1 MELVF
6 RQLIFDCYERHQML
20 DGAGVV
26 AYLGASDPEMNMID
40 RLLRECGATV
50 RYAELGGRRVRP
62 ADAYRAENIGP
73 DATLV
78 VECGPAPD
86 GAVICDHHRPGDSGY
101 GKQPSEFLPASSLGQ
116 VIAHL
121 GQRMCDQ
128 QDMGMTLAYRSGA
141 WRLAEK
147 GTMAYR
153 EAVVPE
159 NILFAAAADHCLAA
173 AYRGECPGVEP
184 DALMEW
190 RVRSRAVFQCRSAEE
205 VLADVASARQAL
217 RSAPVL
223 QLTDGIAARDMRGQ
237 HVPELPEASAREG
250 LCFVADGLPEPDG
263 RVKVVCQSG
272 TPEQIR
278 AFMQSWAPA
287 HGLMDVYG
295 DPARG
300 FAGGYSSPARQLP

>member
-1 MELVF
+1 MPLLNPNVRPADITDF
-6 RQLIFDCYERHQML
+6 IS
-20 DGAGVV
+20 GNNVI
-26 AYLGASDPEMNMID
+26 AYLGAPDPEMELIE
-40 RLLRECGATV
+40 RLLRNSGAEV
-50 RYAELGGRRVRP
+50 RYAQINGRRVRS
-62 ADAYRAENIGP
+62 AEAYRADNIGP

-86 GAVICDHHRPGDSGY
+86 GAVICDHHRPGDTGY
-101 GKQPSEFLPASSLGQ
+101 GAPPKEFLRASSIGQ
-116 VIAHL
+116 VIIYLAQNLCDDWDESSWLQLKGQTWHL
-121 GQRMCDQ
+121 SQVFIDLEGYE
-128 QDMGMTLAYRSGA
+128 AYRD
-141 WRLAEK
+141 
-147 GTMAYR
+147 
-153 EAVVPE
+153 AVIPMDIV
-159 NILFAAAADHCLAA
+159 LAAAADHCLAA
-173 AYRGECPGVEP
+173 AYRGECPGIDP

-190 RVRSRAVFQCRSAEE
+190 RIRSRAAFQGRSAEE

-278 AFMQSWAPA
+278 AFIESWAPA
-287 HGLMDVYG
+287 HGLMDIYG

-300 FAGGYSSPARQLP
+300 FAGGYKEG